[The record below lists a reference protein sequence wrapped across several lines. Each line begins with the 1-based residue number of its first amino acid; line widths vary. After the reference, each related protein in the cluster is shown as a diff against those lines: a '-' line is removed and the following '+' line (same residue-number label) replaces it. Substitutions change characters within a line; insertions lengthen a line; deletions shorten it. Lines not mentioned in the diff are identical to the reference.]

1 MSYVATGATNGQIAR
16 CLVISEGT
24 VKSHLKHIAKK
35 LNTSSRAAAVAVYAG
50 IATPFYGRFAMNTDT
65 MLARL
70 NDLDAQLCSAVGIA
84 RSGNATTVDE
94 AIAMSAATTDRLL
107 TGERGIRDD
116 TRATG
121 PAMVR

>member
-1 MSYVATGATNGQIAR
+1 
-16 CLVISEGT
+16 
-24 VKSHLKHIAKK
+24 
-35 LNTSSRAAAVAVYAG
+35 
-50 IATPFYGRFAMNTDT
+50 MNTDT

-70 NDLDAQLCSAVGIA
+70 NELDAQLCSAVGIS

-116 TRATG
+116 TAPPVGHG
-121 PAMVR
+121 PSDRVPAGAGRSAGGNEPVAAAMWCAH

>member
-50 IATPFYGRFAMNTDT
+50 IATAGAGRVAMNTHA

-70 NDLDAQLCSAVGIA
+70 NELDEQLCSAVGIS
-84 RSGNATTVDE
+84 RSGDATTLDE

-116 TRATG
+116 TAPPVAPGSR
-121 PAMVR
+121 